1 MLVMT
6 RHPLWWA
13 ASQCRNPYNC
23 QPKERGSCP
32 RELQLKLHPVTCV
45 WRPPTPTDTYTSLVH
60 VWAEWN
66 GAYMSEHV
74 RHARICGR
82 FQTALVRTE
91 VSVVLYIVLYTALLH
106 RELLHI
112 LILYCLLHC
121 FILYSVRGGVELRWA
136 LSYLTFQMYMT
147 SDRLKLVKRRCTMDH
162 CDITGN
168 EDSASKT
175 ASYHVSFAPRRVVR
189 QLADWLTLR

>member
-1 MLVMT
+1 VVL
-6 RHPLWWA
+6 
-13 ASQCRNPYNC
+13 C
-23 QPKERGSCP
+23 
-32 RELQLKLHPVTCV
+32 
-45 WRPPTPTDTYTSLVH
+45 
-60 VWAEWN
+60 
-66 GAYMSEHV
+66 
-74 RHARICGR
+74 I
-82 FQTALVRTE
+82 
-91 VSVVLYIVLYTALLH
+91 VLYIALLH
-106 RELLHI
+106 RVLLHI
-112 LILYCLLHC
+112 VILYCILHC

>member
-1 MLVMT
+1 MVFIFFYLKISIAC
-6 RHPLWWA
+6 A
-13 ASQCRNPYNC
+13 A
-23 QPKERGSCP
+23 
-32 RELQLKLHPVTCV
+32 
-45 WRPPTPTDTYTSLVH
+45 
-60 VWAEWN
+60 
-66 GAYMSEHV
+66 GA
-74 RHARICGR
+74 
-82 FQTALVRTE
+82 
-91 VSVVLYIVLYTALLH
+91 
-106 RELLHI
+106 
-112 LILYCLLHC
+112 
-121 FILYSVRGGVELRWA
+121 RGGVELRWA